1 MTGITNAETVRI
13 HRLLWVGQQANYA
26 KIATATRK
34 RFRCAKN
41 EIFVGADWAKHTN
54 PIVHFGLTKGST
66 ETLWEWTNLH
76 ISVVIAPHRGTGR
89 AVIWEKTE
97 GPCNCRIEVYG
108 DLLPLAMRQVG
119 GIDLLSTD

>member
-1 MTGITNAETVRI
+1 MQKLCEYTDCFGLTSRRTTP
-13 HRLLWVGQQANYA
+13 RLQQQAANVFA
-26 KIATATRK
+26 VPRTS
-34 RFRCAKN
+34 F
-41 EIFVGADWAKHTN
+41 FLADWEKYTN
-54 PIVHFGLTKGST
+54 PIVNFGLTKGST

-89 AVIWEKTE
+89 AIIWEKTE